1 MTLRIEFNADLAAF
15 HANGSQAL
23 HELARKTEVLLRLE
37 NGTVEFSCQS
47 GSVIA
52 TATLTGKR
60 DNLIV
65 LEKSYHQATFQPLG
79 EMGLSVAHMT
89 LRVVEKETE
98 TQAMIG
104 VQQTSSERF
113 KYQLFCSGVGYGLL
127 ALWGATCVAQMVKA
141 PSTRKGGEGGM
152 DLSDWMCVLV
162 FFALLSRSLQLFIEA
177 LKSSSSVDP
186 YVITRAV
193 LVVTGEM
200 CELCCFSLL
209 VFLFAISVHGVR
221 ITSSGS
227 MLGRL
232 KYYMVA
238 VNILQGAAVVGLWTL
253 LVAAQTQGSKILHWA
268 PTLQWVMQLI
278 LAVPVLVLALCVGVY
293 GFLLV
298 RRINASHDKTRKNQD
313 ARTQAA
319 TQAKMAA
326 AKKVTYISCTLGG
339 LFFVRAVMMIAV
351 ALNYTELYDPAKR
364 DQNRLTIKLIA
375 VFYNGIRILAD
386 GIILV
391 QHGDKLRWTRETVLA
406 VVRNCCSPLVYCFVH
421 AKDKEIHHAK
431 MDKERLIPDQRRNAT
446 MMNSHG
452 DTGVC

>member
-1 MTLRIEFNADLAAF
+1 
-15 HANGSQAL
+15 
-23 HELARKTEVLLRLE
+23 
-37 NGTVEFSCQS
+37 
-47 GSVIA
+47 
-52 TATLTGKR
+52 
-60 DNLIV
+60 
-65 LEKSYHQATFQPLG
+65 
-79 EMGLSVAHMT
+79 
-89 LRVVEKETE
+89 
-98 TQAMIG
+98 MIG

-232 KYYMVA
+232 KHYMVA